1 MESVLEYPTAEEEL
15 LDDGLLEQQYE
26 IKAAE
31 ESFRRLLGRVAV
43 SLIFL
48 ASGLIVYYLMPFY
61 PPTMAAF
68 LALVPAGIAFRW
80 PAIAL
85 FLLLLFAAPAYSYQL
100 DVTIWALGIL
110 ITIAIVLPFGLS
122 RLPGASAGAAIGA
135 ASAVLMLTPYYY
147 LALPLL
153 IGSTALRLRG
163 STAGGGW
170 AFFIFMAFYLPF
182 LAVAQTSTAEGESLP
197 LFTQIDYAQRSAL
210 TNLDLSSLKAAF
222 DGQIGHS
229 FSGFSGL
236 SAYFV
241 QGWGGVAIIFILLM
255 TIVITPAIVNAT
267 RQLRFGG
274 PTARALAPL
283 VLMLT
288 GALVFL
294 LPLQLLAE
302 PLGYYTGF
310 ATSGDIARVVGTM
323 VGVGILAF
331 LAEVWLN
338 RRNLKVDLRTE
349 MSILSLELY
358 DMLDAVKQRLS
369 DIRAIWVG
377 NDLASEKVTINQYE
391 EKIALALESSPAMG
405 LARLELSYNEFRAI
419 ESDLPRLREQLEA
432 RLREH
437 LEESRQAYRA
447 TVQQALA
454 LGIPTIED
462 VIETPPAPDAPDDPD
477 EPLRK
482 QERLNVAF
490 QRLADE
496 LVATGDMVAATVK
509 NEIDPEFQLT
519 TIEISHGF
527 LDQGR
532 YEEAARTITEDLQII
547 DGRIEGSIVELATKV
562 VASTEA
568 FKDVLMR
575 RVLPVLRSIGDST
588 SAAACE
594 STISSLDT
602 IADSVRDSRTLA
614 DIIGIVE
621 QSRKLATLA
630 TSTVDKLGER
640 INELEA
646 DNNRRCPPKY
656 NWGRNSH
663 TASEI
668 QQLVASAQESS
679 SEPTISGR
687 FRVIENAVQ
696 ALEHQAR
703 AIKQYGQA
711 NEFLINYPNIEYIVR
726 DKLST
731 NKKVASSDLPVQ
743 PKYALEYLKMY
754 ATAHQGA
761 VILDT
766 KAGVLKR
773 AAGNG
778 SAQE

>member
-1 MESVLEYPTAEEEL
+1 MESILEYPPAEEDL

-26 IKAAE
+26 IRAAE

-43 SLIFL
+43 ALIFL
-48 ASGLIVYYLMPFY
+48 ASGLMVYYLMPFY
-61 PPTMAAF
+61 PPTMAVF
-68 LALVPAGIAFRW
+68 LALVPAGVAFRW

-110 ITIAIVLPFGLS
+110 VTIAVVLPFGLS

-135 ASAVLMLTPYYY
+135 ASAVLMLTPFYY

-170 AFFIFMAFYLPF
+170 AFFIFLAFYLPF
-182 LAVAQTSTAEGESLP
+182 LAVAHTSTTQGGSLP

-222 DGQIGHS
+222 EGQLDHS

-241 QGWGGVAIIFILLM
+241 QGWGGVAIILILLA
-255 TIVITPAIVNAT
+255 TIVITPAVVNAT

-283 VLMLT
+283 ALMLV

-310 ATSGDIARVVGTM
+310 ATSGDTARLAGTM
-323 VGVGILAF
+323 LGVGILAF
-331 LAEVWLN
+331 LAEMWLN
-338 RRNLKVDLRTE
+338 RRNLKVDFRTE
-349 MSILSLELY
+349 MSILSLQLY
-358 DMLDAVKQRLS
+358 DMLDATKQRLS
-369 DIRAIWVG
+369 DIRSVWLG
-377 NDLASEKVTINQYE
+377 NDLASEKAAINQYE
-391 EKIALALESSPAMG
+391 EKIALALESSPAMS

-419 ESDLPRLREQLEA
+419 QADLPRLRERLEA

-437 LEESRQAYRA
+437 LNESKQAYRA

-454 LGIPTIED
+454 LGIPAIED
-462 VIETPPAPDAPDDPD
+462 VIETPPAPDAHDDPY
-477 EPLRK
+477 ELLRQ
-482 QERLNVAF
+482 QERLNAAF
-490 QRLADE
+490 QRLAE
-496 LVATGDMVAATVK
+496 VLVATGDMVAGTVK
-509 NEIDPEFQLT
+509 NEIDSEFQLT
-519 TIEISHGF
+519 TIEISHGL

-532 YEEAARTITEDLQII
+532 YEESARTITEDLQII
-547 DGRIEGSIVELATKV
+547 DGRIEGSIVELAAKV
-562 VASTEA
+562 VAAAEA
-568 FKDVLMR
+568 FKDVLTSRM
-575 RVLPVLRSIGDST
+575 LPVLQSIGDSA
-588 SAAACE
+588 SAAVCDSA
-594 STISSLDT
+594 SRALDT
-602 IADSVRDSRTLA
+602 IADSVRDSRTLS

-630 TSTVDKLGER
+630 TGTVTKLGER
-640 INELEA
+640 ISELEA

-668 QQLVASAQESS
+668 QQLLASVQNDS

-726 DKLST
+726 DKLSA
-731 NKKVASSDLPVQ
+731 NRAVASSDLPVQ

-773 AAGNG
+773 VAGNG